1 MSVGRLHVITDV
13 DVQSRF
19 SHQELA
25 ELACLGGADVVQL
38 RDKTLTREALM
49 EGARGVAAT
58 CRRHGVAF
66 IVNDHA
72 DIARAVEADGVHVGR
87 GDLAVRE
94 ARALLGAGAIVGA
107 SAGNL
112 DDALEAEADGASYIG
127 LGHIF
132 ATGSKS
138 KSTPPVGVD
147 SLAHALTRVRIPV
160 IAIGGITHENAAE
173 VLAAGA
179 WGIAVIGAV
188 CTADDPRAATERLR
202 RIVDDARLPN

>member
-1 MSVGRLHVITDV
+1 VSVGRLHVITDV

-132 ATGSKS
+132 ATGS
-138 KSTPPVGVD
+138 
-147 SLAHALTRVRIPV
+147 
-160 IAIGGITHENAAE
+160 IGGITHENAAE